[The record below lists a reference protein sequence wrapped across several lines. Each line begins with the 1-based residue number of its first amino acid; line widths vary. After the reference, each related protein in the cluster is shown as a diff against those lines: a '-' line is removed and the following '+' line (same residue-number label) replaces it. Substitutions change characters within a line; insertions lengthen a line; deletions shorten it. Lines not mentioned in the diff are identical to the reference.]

1 MRLNDISKPLSAAQ
15 LNENLALKFGQRIKL
30 EDFTRE
36 HLENVRNKLRTTLS
50 QIETNESFDSVNK
63 EEYQKNKLFL
73 DVLNAAIKEREETET
88 DESMKFHRKHKF
100 GKAKKKFRM
109 RDDTNMNE
117 AYIKSVSDAIDIMGA
132 LRRMG
137 KSMERGQ
144 NLENAGT
151 FANLVVNDLWDVM
164 QWLEARASKLESF
177 ATRLAKKKF
186 RMRDDTNMNEAY
198 IKSVSDAI
206 DIMGA
211 LRRMGKSM
219 ERGQNLENAG
229 TFANLVV
236 NDLWDVMQW
245 LEARASKLESFAE
258 SRKLREGEE
267 DKAEIIMAA
276 KDMVDRLTGWM
287 EDTAEMRT
295 ESMLEL
301 ADAIRDELG
310 SAQSESFQGQ
320 VEPALDSLY
329 RSMEETRSVLIN
341 GVGLLTG
348 EGDDMEMMGA
358 EDPMEPTVDDELGGD
373 EMGDDDLGM
382 DGGDDFAASGAAD
395 GGEELAGRPKRESR
409 DYSAK
414 KAAAGKDIGK
424 KGKNFS
430 KIAKKSGGGEKG
442 NRIAGAVLKKLRA
455 KESREMVE
463 SSRRLAGI
471 MSAPKKN

>member
-15 LNENLALKFGQRIKL
+15 LNENLARKFGQRIKL

-177 ATRLAKKKF
+177 A
-186 RMRDDTNMNEAY
+186 
-198 IKSVSDAI
+198 
-206 DIMGA
+206 
-211 LRRMGKSM
+211 
-219 ERGQNLENAG
+219 
-229 TFANLVV
+229 
-236 NDLWDVMQW
+236 
-245 LEARASKLESFAE
+245 E

-310 SAQSESFQGQ
+310 SAQSESFKGQ
-320 VEPALDSLY
+320 VDPALDSLY
-329 RSMEETRSVLIN
+329 RSMEETRSVLTN

>member
-177 ATRLAKKKF
+177 A
-186 RMRDDTNMNEAY
+186 
-198 IKSVSDAI
+198 
-206 DIMGA
+206 
-211 LRRMGKSM
+211 
-219 ERGQNLENAG
+219 
-229 TFANLVV
+229 
-236 NDLWDVMQW
+236 
-245 LEARASKLESFAE
+245 E

-329 RSMEETRSVLIN
+329 RSMEETRSVLTN

>member
-177 ATRLAKKKF
+177 A
-186 RMRDDTNMNEAY
+186 
-198 IKSVSDAI
+198 
-206 DIMGA
+206 
-211 LRRMGKSM
+211 
-219 ERGQNLENAG
+219 
-229 TFANLVV
+229 
-236 NDLWDVMQW
+236 
-245 LEARASKLESFAE
+245 E

-310 SAQSESFQGQ
+310 SAQSESFKGQ
-320 VEPALDSLY
+320 VDPALDSLY
-329 RSMEETRSVLIN
+329 RSMEETRSVLTN